1 MIHDTELERLKET
14 KIDGER
20 LFDGTVVRLWRDR
33 VQLPNGSEAIR
44 EYVRHIG
51 AAAVLPITK
60 EGDAL
65 MVKQFRYPFDKLL
78 LEIPAGKRDSFTEDP
93 RDTARRE
100 LEEETGMVCKNLIP
114 LGEYYS
120 SPAILD
126 EVIWVYLATDLE
138 KGVQHT
144 DEDEFLELVRVP
156 FGDLVKMVEN
166 NEIADGKTQ
175 MAVLKAARLL
185 GM

>member
-65 MVKQFRYPFDKLL
+65 MVKQFR
-78 LEIPAGKRDSFTEDP
+78 
-93 RDTARRE
+93 
-100 LEEETGMVCKNLIP
+100 
-114 LGEYYS
+114 
-120 SPAILD
+120 
-126 EVIWVYLATDLE
+126 
-138 KGVQHT
+138 
-144 DEDEFLELVRVP
+144 
-156 FGDLVKMVEN
+156 
-166 NEIADGKTQ
+166 
-175 MAVLKAARLL
+175 
-185 GM
+185 